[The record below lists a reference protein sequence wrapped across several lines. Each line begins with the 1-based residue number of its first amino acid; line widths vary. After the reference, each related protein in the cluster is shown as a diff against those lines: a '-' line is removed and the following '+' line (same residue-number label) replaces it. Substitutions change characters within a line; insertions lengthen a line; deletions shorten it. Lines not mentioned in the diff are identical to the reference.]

1 MKRPAFPQLLLL
13 ILIGGFAGMA
23 AAQTPAPATIADDGA
38 TAAVTAIGT
47 SATDNVNSRNCLQDT
62 GSRITAS
69 ANAKARKA
77 GKKERECANSP
88 GRSYSKEDIDRT
100 GQTDIASALRQ
111 LDPSIR

>member
-23 AAQTPAPATIADDGA
+23 AAQTPAPATTADDGA
-38 TAAVTAIGT
+38 TAIGT
-47 SATDNVNSRNCLQDT
+47 SATDSVGIRNCLQDT
-62 GSRITAS
+62 GSRITAA

-77 GKKERECANSP
+77 GRKERECANSP
-88 GRSYSKEDIDRT
+88 GRSYSKDDIDRT

>member
-1 MKRPAFPQLLLL
+1 MKRPAFPRLLLL
-13 ILIGGFAGMA
+13 LLIGGFASMA
-23 AAQTPAPATIADDGA
+23 AAQTPVPATTADDGA
-38 TAAVTAIGT
+38 TAIGT
-47 SATDNVNSRNCLQDT
+47 SATDNVNNRNCLQDT

-100 GQTDIASALRQ
+100 GQTDTASALRQ